1 MIFYPTRLILFLVT
15 FLSLLESNNLR
26 VMSYNIHHGLGIDGK
41 LDLNRIARLIN
52 NWGPDLIALQ
62 EVDNMTSRSNFM
74 NETDTLA
81 SRTNMYSV
89 FGKNVEVFGGEYG
102 NAVLSKYPIV
112 HSENRKL
119 PRDGNSEQR
128 GILAV
133 WIQLKYKDDLTVFI
147 STHFDH
153 REKETERLKSVEKIK
168 FWIDRGDFGDDLI
181 IAGDL
186 NDTPSSKAIL
196 KINSFCDGSNQSKY
210 YKTYPSQNPVK
221 QIDYVYTYKKG
232 KYLIDDYHVV
242 DAPIFSD
249 HLPIV
254 CDMIYSSN

>member
-1 MIFYPTRLILFLVT
+1 MIFYPTRLIFFLVT
-15 FLSLLESNNLR
+15 FLSLLESNSLR

-52 NWGPDLIALQ
+52 DWGPDLIALQ

-89 FGKNVEVFGGEYG
+89 FGKNVEVYGGEYG

-153 REKETERLKSVEKIK
+153 REKEAERLKSVEKIK
-168 FWIDRGDFGDDLI
+168 FWI
-181 IAGDL
+181 A
-186 NDTPSSKAIL
+186 SA
-196 KINSFCDGSNQSKY
+196 
-210 YKTYPSQNPVK
+210 
-221 QIDYVYTYKKG
+221 
-232 KYLIDDYHVV
+232 H
-242 DAPIFSD
+242 
-249 HLPIV
+249 
-254 CDMIYSSN
+254 